1 MNLRL
6 LMLSVE
12 YEAHEM
18 GPHFVRLARDEQLVH
33 FLDGTQVTNHPHRER
48 PRDCRRKLSQ
58 LPLFVPKLFSFLSTS
73 PPPLTHPHASARGS
87 NELPP
92 HFGLQ
97 WRPEMKKMTS
107 PSSAPD
113 DFKEN
118 IQLTLK

>member
-58 LPLFVPKLFSFLSTS
+58 LPLFVPKLFSFLST
-73 PPPLTHPHASARGS
+73 PPPLRIRTHPHVDLMSFPLILAFNGG
-87 NELPP
+87 P
-92 HFGLQ
+92 
-97 WRPEMKKMTS
+97 K
-107 PSSAPD
+107 
-113 DFKEN
+113 
-118 IQLTLK
+118 